1 MLVRPEN
8 YLKKSMNRYLNIVFR
23 HFRNLNSGYVLTLSY
38 LLVIGLGTLLLLLP
52 FSTNAGKEIGFLDSL
67 FTSASAVCV
76 TGLIVVDTATTF
88 TIFGKVVCLF
98 LMQVGGLG
106 FMTFTVLMSLSIGK
120 VPAMSNRWLM
130 QETFASFQNVRIWNV
145 VKSVFLVT
153 FLCEVVGALL
163 LAFSWV
169 RLGYPLGKALF
180 YGIFHSVSAFC
191 NAGFALYPDSFE
203 PFRGNF
209 LINITTCLLIII
221 GGIGFFVIYETTQKI
236 VSRSNRK
243 YSLHS
248 RLVLTTTLVLIIVG
262 AVSIY
267 FFESNNAMSGYPVGE
282 KILGSLFQSVTARTA
297 GFNTLK
303 MPSLSNTS
311 LLVLMVL
318 MFIGASPGSCG
329 GGIRTTS
336 LAVVFALVANRLKGN
351 SDVHIWNRSIPHDTV
366 YRIMSLIVLG
376 VIVVS
381 ASTIFLLATQPLE
394 STHPLM
400 RDVFVDYLFEVIS
413 AIGTVGLSLGITPIA
428 QRFGKAADY
437 FSDVYRQDKLDS
449 VRVWAYKETEHYF
462 RVHLRECHALTSRS
476 L

>member
-1 MLVRPEN
+1 
-8 YLKKSMNRYLNIVFR
+8 MNRSSHKIVR
-23 HFRNLNSGYVLTLSY
+23 RFRNLNSGYVLTLSY

-52 FSTNAGKEIGFLDSL
+52 FSTNDGKEIGFLDSL
-67 FTSASAVCV
+67 FTSTSAVCV
-76 TGLIVVDTATTF
+76 TGLVVVDTASTF
-88 TIFGKVVCLF
+88 TAFGKIVCLF
-98 LMQVGGLG
+98 LMQIGGLG
-106 FMTFTVLMSLSIGK
+106 FMTFSVLMSLSIGK
-120 VPAMSNRWLM
+120 VPAISNRWLM

-153 FLCEVVGALL
+153 LICEIVGAFL
-163 LAFSWV
+163 LASAWV
-169 RLGYPLGKALF
+169 RLGYPFGKALF
-180 YGIFHSVSAFC
+180 HGFFHSVSAFC
-191 NAGFALYPDSFE
+191 NAGFALNPNGFE
-203 PFRGNF
+203 PFRGNL
-209 LINITTCLLIII
+209 LINITTCMLIVV
-221 GGIGFFVIYETTQKI
+221 GGIGFFVIYETTQKLFNK
-236 VSRSNRK
+236 STKK

-248 RLVLTTTLVLIIVG
+248 RLVLTTTMVLIVLG

-267 FFESNNAMSGYPVGE
+267 FFERNNAMAGFPVGD

-297 GFNTLK
+297 GFNTLNIS
-303 MPSLSNTS
+303 SLSNAS

-336 LAVVFALVANRLKGN
+336 IAVVFALIANRLKGN

-400 RDVFVDYLFEVIS
+400 RDLFVDYLFEVIS
-413 AIGTVGLSLGITPIA
+413 AIGTVGLSLGITPALNVSGKLLVIFLMFIGRISLIVFA
-428 QRFGKAADY
+428 FGLIK
-437 FSDVYRQDKLDS
+437 K
-449 VRVWAYKETEHYF
+449 
-462 RVHLRECHALTSRS
+462 RS
-476 L
+476 TTFEYISENIML